1 MEPRQSE
8 IGNWQSAMTCGSDVA
23 GNMRVFQTRFES
35 SNLSC
40 CLLFSALLIREN
52 PRLSAANNQNERRC
66 RVMPLN
72 GRVLLLNQTYE
83 PLGTVSVARAII
95 MTFKNTVTVEELDGD
110 RVLHSPHAEY
120 PVPSV
125 IRRRTYINIRRRR
138 EASATRRLRIY
149 MRDKFRCQYC
159 GEKKPAAALTFDH
172 ILPRSR
178 GGDNSPVNVVT
189 ACIKC
194 NNRKSNRTP
203 EEARMPLLTSQ
214 SALRVNSSVWFFATM
229 PRLGPSGGSISSW
242 MNKRSWVLG
251 LRSLMFRAKSRVS
264 SP

>member
-1 MEPRQSE
+1 
-8 IGNWQSAMTCGSDVA
+8 MT
-23 GNMRVFQTRFES
+23 
-35 SNLSC
+35 
-40 CLLFSALLIREN
+40 
-52 PRLSAANNQNERRC
+52 
-66 RVMPLN
+66 LN

-110 RVLHSPHAEY
+110 RFLRSVSAQF

-125 IRRRTYINIRRRR
+125 IRRRTYINVRRRR
-138 EASATRRLRIY
+138 EASGMKRLRIY

-159 GEKKPAAALTFDH
+159 GEKKGVAELTLDH

-178 GGDNSPVNVVT
+178 GGGNSPVNIVT
-189 ACIKC
+189 ACISC

-214 SALRVNSSVWFFATM
+214 SMLRVKLERVVLCHYAEARAEWRKYLFM
-229 PRLGPSGGSISSW
+229 DVHDDRDVMEKVQIEPVRRLLKKP
-242 MNKRSWVLG
+242 
-251 LRSLMFRAKSRVS
+251 LR
-264 SP
+264 